1 LPAWAAALEV
11 FDDPGG
17 AAEAGATLWTLD
29 VRMAEAGPVLG
40 VGVGVGLGRKDVRGQ
55 AAPSDMLKERG

>member
-29 VRMAEAGPVLG
+29 VRMAEAGLVW
-40 VGVGVGLGRKDVRGQ
+40 GVGVGLGRKDVRGQ
-55 AAPSDMLKERG
+55 AAPSDMLKGRG